1 MQHRALKILLIL
13 TCATFSVVSVTGAT
27 NSSAATQHTA
37 RTSSSQAVPAPV
49 QMPGGFRAVH
59 SIRLLDTRGNIGA
72 LGPVQPQH
80 SVNVEVAGTSYEIP
94 PNGVGAAVV
103 NVTVTH
109 TQSSGYLTAY
119 PANTTR
125 PTVSN
130 VNFLKG
136 QTVANL
142 ATVRVQDGKIS
153 IYNGSAGTV
162 DIVVDIA
169 GYYLSGTAADPGAF
183 QTLAPARVL
192 DTRIGLGANKAPVPA
207 AGTLTLTV
215 GGHGL
220 VPASGVRAVVL
231 TLTATRAAS
240 TGYVTAYPTGSTRPT
255 ASNLNFVA
263 GATVPNMVTTAVS
276 STGKVSLYNGSSRS
290 IDLIADVAGYYLAG
304 APTMGGAFV
313 PITPTRYLDTRS
325 KTGVQF
331 GPLFGG
337 NTASVQVLYTG
348 GTGSGHIGGVPL
360 DNVSAVATNVTTTG
374 EQTGGYITAY
384 PLDVARDAVSTMN
397 YAKAT
402 TRANAA
408 ITRVGTCGQISYY
421 NGSGGSTGLIADA
434 SGYFL
439 AADATAPT
447 TPTDRVHAFGGDQY
461 GALGNGSF
469 GTSVT
474 PVTAVGVSDVTG
486 IAAGQHV
493 LAIRSDT
500 TVEAWGVNGYGE
512 LGTGQAMGDDQGH
525 PGCAIPVMVPELADV
540 TAVAAGSGTS
550 YALKSYGNVWSW
562 GMGDG
567 GQLGDG
573 TTDSSFTATHQ
584 VSDLTDVTA
593 IAAGPAYALAL
604 KSDGTVW
611 GWGSE
616 FYGELGT
623 GKSVITTPVQIAP
636 ATLTDIVAISAGN
649 VDSYALTSDGHVY
662 AWGANLFG
670 ELGDGTAADSDAH
683 PDPVLVSGLSTVTQ
697 VSAGPGETVLVRLTD
712 GTVRS
717 WGMNERGNLGNGQD
731 PNVLFSSNV
740 PVTVSGLSN
749 VTSISTGAQSE
760 MALESDGTVWTWG
773 AHPGNGS
780 TTDRSTPAKVAGLTG
795 VTAIAQGLDTGYAIV
810 P

>member
-1 MQHRALKILLIL
+1 MQHPALRSLLIL
-13 TCATFSVVSVTGAT
+13 PLATCALVALAGAT
-27 NSSAATQHTA
+27 PSLAASQHTA
-37 RTSSSQAVPAPV
+37 RTSTSRLVTAPV

-59 SIRLLDTRGNIGA
+59 SIRILDTRGNVGA

-80 SVNVEVAGTSYEIP
+80 SVNVQVAGTSYEIP
-94 PNGVGAAVV
+94 GGVGAAVV
-103 NVTVTH
+103 NITVTH

-130 VNFLKG
+130 VNFVKG

-153 IYNGSAGTV
+153 IFNGSAGTV
-162 DIVVDIA
+162 DIVVDIS

-183 QTLAPARVL
+183 QTLPPARVL
-192 DTRIGLGANKAPVPA
+192 DTRIGLGASKAPVKA

-220 VPASGVRAVVL
+220 VPSTGAIAVVL
-231 TLTATRAAS
+231 TLTATHAS
-240 TGYVTAYPTGSTRPT
+240 ATGYVTAYASGSTRPT
-255 ASNLNFVA
+255 ASNLNFFA

-276 STGKVSLYNGSSRS
+276 SSGKVSLYNGSSHS
-290 IDLIADVAGYYLAG
+290 VDLIADVAGYYLAG
-304 APTMGGAFV
+304 TPILGGAFV

-325 KTGVQF
+325 KTGVRS

-360 DNVSAVATNVTTTG
+360 DNVSAVATNITATG
-374 EQTGGYITAY
+374 EQAGGYITAS
-384 PLDVARDAVSTMN
+384 PLYIARDGVSTLN

-421 NGSGGSTGLIADA
+421 NGSGGSTGLLADA

-439 AADATAPT
+439 AADTT
-447 TPTDRVHAFGGDQY
+447 TPVTSTGHVQALGGDEY
-461 GALGNGSF
+461 GALGNGSY
-469 GTSVT
+469 GTSLT
-474 PVTAVGVSDVTG
+474 PVTAVGVADVTA

-500 TVEAWGVNGYGE
+500 TVEAWGTNYYGE

-540 TAVAAGSGTS
+540 TAVAAGAGTS
-550 YALKSYGNVWSW
+550 YALKSYGTVWSW
-562 GMGDG
+562 GNGDR

-573 TTDSSFTATHQ
+573 TTDSSFAATHQ
-584 VSDLTDVTA
+584 VSDLTNVTA

-611 GWGSE
+611 GWGAE
-616 FYGELGT
+616 YYGELGT

-636 ATLTDIVAISAGN
+636 ATLTGIVAIAAGN
-649 VDSYALTSDGHVY
+649 MDSYALTSDGHVY
-662 AWGANLFG
+662 AWGGNPFG
-670 ELGDGTAADSDAH
+670 ELGDGSAADSLAH
-683 PDPVLVSGLSTVTQ
+683 PTPVLVSGLSTVTQ
-697 VSAGPGETVLVRLTD
+697 ISAASGGTVLARLSD

-717 WGMNERGNLGNGQD
+717 WGMNERGNLGTGQD
-731 PNVLFSSNV
+731 PNVAFSSNV

-749 VTSISTGAQSE
+749 VTSISAGLQSE

-780 TTDRSTPAKVAGLTG
+780 TADRSTPGQVAGLTG
-795 VTAIAQGLDTGYAIV
+795 ATAIAQGLDTGYAIV